1 MLIRIEFT
9 GQFWNSI
16 RACLHEGGGPQA
28 TGKVSRLGRVT
39 RLSI

>member
-9 GQFWNSI
+9 GQFWNSS
-16 RACLHEGGGPQA
+16 RACLHEGGVPQVGEV
-28 TGKVSRLGRVT
+28 TPLGRVT